1 MKEKIIP
8 AFEKAHGPEYQA
20 LFMVDNSQGHSAYP
34 VDALLVQRMN
44 LGPGGKKPCMRNGW
58 FVRDGE
64 KVSHSMV
71 MPSSD
76 GSPQP
81 KGMQMV
87 LEERGLWPRG
97 GLRLKCP
104 KNSCNPEATA
114 CCASRLMS
122 LQPDFLEQKSLVQE
136 TIENAGHLC
145 IFLPKFHCELNFIE
159 FFWGAVKRYLR
170 EHCDYSYDGLKAN
183 LPDAL
188 ASVDISTIRKWE
200 HRMIRWMDAYR
211 GGKDAKEAQ
220 VEVKKFSSR
229 RFASHRR
236 IPEGVAAALD

>member
-1 MKEKIIP
+1 
-8 AFEKAHGPEYQA
+8 
-20 LFMVDNSQGHSAYP
+20 
-34 VDALLVQRMN
+34 
-44 LGPGGKKPCMRNGW
+44 
-58 FVRDGE
+58 
-64 KVSHSMV
+64 
-71 MPSSD
+71 
-76 GSPQP
+76 
-81 KGMQMV
+81 
-87 LEERGLWPRG
+87 
-97 GLRLKCP
+97 
-104 KNSCNPEATA
+104 
-114 CCASRLMS
+114 MS

-136 TIENAGHLC
+136 TIENVGHMC

-188 ASVDISTIRKWE
+188 ASVDISTIQKWE
-200 HRMIRWMDAYR
+200 HRMIRWMHAYR